1 MCAAEY
7 GMRQI
12 NVSAVYVH
20 KAMIER
26 LFADKTETEKNQLN
40 FHDGKTFVFN

>member
-1 MCAAEY
+1 MYTAKY

-20 KAMIER
+20 KAMIES

-40 FHDGKTFVFN
+40 FHHGKTFVFN